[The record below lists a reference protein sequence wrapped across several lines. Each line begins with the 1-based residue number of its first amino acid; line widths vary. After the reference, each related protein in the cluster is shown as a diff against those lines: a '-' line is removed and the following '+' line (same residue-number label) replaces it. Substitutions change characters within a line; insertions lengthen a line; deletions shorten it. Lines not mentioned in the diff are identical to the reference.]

1 MIYEARHHI
10 SKAIDA
16 YVEASKSPLMRR
28 HQSIKINL
36 ENARNFLSLTLET
49 SSLPSAD
56 KQLEQLVR
64 EHDPEE
70 KDLLLRKSQPLR
82 VLSERMNNL
91 YEEEHCGGENS
102 SGKLRHF
109 SARRSDEQLPSF
121 KLKMSPDTEN
131 YVAKL
136 EPLQQLAK
144 RRPAPQISLFESRPL
159 HPRDVKHND
168 EDSEWQESSCR
179 LSRHNHKSKSTRSKR
194 GHYKKYSQELK
205 QRAVDLAERQGVPF
219 AAKAYCIP
227 SKNLK
232 RWMDSGLVRKK
243 GSAA

>member
-16 YVEASKSPLMRR
+16 YVEASKSPLMRKY
-28 HQSIKINL
+28 QSIKINL

-49 SSLPSAD
+49 SSRPSPD

-70 KDLLLRKSQPLR
+70 KDLLLKKTLALR

-91 YEEEHCGGENS
+91 YEEDNLAPDPS
-102 SGKLRHF
+102 PGKLRNF
-109 SARRSDEQLPSF
+109 STRRSDELQPSF
-121 KLKMSPDTEN
+121 KLKVSPDTEN
-131 YVAKL
+131 FIVKL
-136 EPLQQLAK
+136 ETRQNLAK
-144 RRPAPQISLFESRPL
+144 RRPAPHISLFEARPQIA
-159 HPRDVKHND
+159 PEVKLND
-168 EDSEWQESSCR
+168 EDSEWQESSGR
-179 LSRHNHKSKSTRSKR
+179 FSHQHKSKSTRSKR

-205 QRAVDLAERQGVPF
+205 QRAVDLAERQGIPF
-219 AAKAYCIP
+219 AAKSFCIP

-243 GSAA
+243 GSSA